1 MRVSVLSTR
10 IVTALLLA
18 PPVLAVMFFAP
29 PWAFEVLVGIVFTFA
44 AWEWGSLM
52 ACTRRRTRGSYA
64 LLVAALL
71 AATSWALREWAAV
84 LPALIALALAWWA
97 FVLGW
102 LAFRPQRTP
111 TRSVYGLK
119 GLCGLLTLVPAYA
132 AVTMLHR
139 DQGAWLVLF
148 LLALVW
154 LADVGAYFFGHAFGR
169 HKLAPRVSPG
179 KTWEGVLG
187 AFVATALVTAAG
199 WSAGLGFGAGWYFAA
214 VCVLTVALS
223 IVGDLSES
231 MFKRQQGVKDSG
243 TLLPGHGGM
252 LDRIDSLTSA
262 APLFTGGLLFA
273 GQF

>member
-1 MRVSVLSTR
+1 MLSTR
-10 IVTALLLA
+10 ILTALLLA

-29 PWAFEVLVGIVFTFA
+29 AWAFELLVGVAFTFA
-44 AWEWGSLM
+44 AWEWGALM
-52 ACTRRRTRGSYA
+52 SCTRRRTRGLYA

-71 AATSWALREWAAV
+71 AATSWALREWAGV

-97 FVLGW
+97 FVLAW
-102 LAFRPQRTP
+102 LVFHPQRAP
-111 TRSVYGLK
+111 SHSVYGLK
-119 GLCGLLTLVPAYA
+119 GLCGLLTLVPAFA
-132 AVTMLHR
+132 AVSMLHR

-154 LADVGAYFFGHAFGR
+154 LADVGAYFFGRAFGR
-169 HKLAPRVSPG
+169 HKLAPQVSPG
-179 KTWEGVLG
+179 KTWEGVVG
-187 AFVATALVTAAG
+187 AYVATAFVVVAGWAAG
-199 WSAGLGFGAGWYFAA
+199 LAFGPVWYFAL
-214 VCVLTVALS
+214 VCLLTVAIS
-223 IVGDLSES
+223 IIGDLAES

-262 APLFTGGLLFA
+262 APAFTGGLLFA